1 MIIKVKKKRKI
12 NGLDRAGKKKSNSK
26 PFGYFVCGKILQKS
40 PFSSLYEPVRLI
52 LLKSSWKCTY
62 HHRKTERIVLHSTK
76 NLRKSQVSCLFTPL
90 CPKEHVP
97 AHWEDLSA
105 LRLSI
110 ILSYLCISQT
120 YTFIIHLISLLQI
133 IINYAKL

>member
-1 MIIKVKKKRKI
+1 MVLIEQVKKSQTQSLLVI
-12 NGLDRAGKKKSNSK
+12 S
-26 PFGYFVCGKILQKS
+26 VCGKILQKS

-62 HHRKTERIVLHSTK
+62 HHWKTERIVLHSTK